1 MRKEKRYHCFSD
13 TDNNSTLLHNITVR
27 FASFYLHSSK
37 DARVE
42 VVKTTPSI
50 TNLAAGDGDAD
61 DEAEDKLP
69 TDIVSVSDDDA
80 AAPPEFS
87 KDSTRG

>member
-1 MRKEKRYHCFSD
+1 M
-13 TDNNSTLLHNITVR
+13 
-27 FASFYLHSSK
+27 
-37 DARVE
+37 E
-42 VVKTTPSI
+42 VVETTPSI

-61 DEAEDKLP
+61 DEAEDIVEKLP

-80 AAPPEFS
+80 AVPPEFS